1 MCVHTFWHF
10 LDYKKELKNQE
21 NKYNKVFTRNAC
33 FLFLYSVPVFFNHKN
48 GDNYFIFQTVCKA
61 FWSLDNQ
68 DMLHTYWLI
77 VFYWS
82 IISVPE
88 NLPSFFALCRGE
100 SLCSLIHSID
110 RYTVVFLWIGS
121 LECKWKYLSMKSTA
135 FSPRQWKIH
144 RGDYCTCKKK
154 W

>member
-1 MCVHTFWHF
+1 MFPVLIFSF
-10 LDYKKELKNQE
+10 F
-21 NKYNKVFTRNAC
+21 FT
-33 FLFLYSVPVFFNHKN
+33 HKT
-48 GDNYFIFQTVCKA
+48 GDNSFIFQTVCKA

-68 DMLHTYWLI
+68 DMLHTYRLI

-135 FSPRQWKIH
+135 FS
-144 RGDYCTCKKK
+144 
-154 W
+154 